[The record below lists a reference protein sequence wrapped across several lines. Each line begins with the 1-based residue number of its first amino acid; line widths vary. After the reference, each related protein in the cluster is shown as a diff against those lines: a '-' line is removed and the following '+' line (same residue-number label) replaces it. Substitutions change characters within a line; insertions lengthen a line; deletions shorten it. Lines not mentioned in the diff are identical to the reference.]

1 LASLKLLLRRSRQRN
16 IFFVGLVFICFGVVF
31 GFSAH
36 LYSSA
41 ILLSVGSSIIAAIV
55 IWFMNPANEEAYE
68 EFLSLGI
75 TKAYP
80 SRSKVEP
87 EKWVKW
93 LRSARRRCV
102 LLGTSHSKWCTD
114 ADFRSA
120 LEERL
125 RNNVDVMI
133 FFLDPNSSAAGVRAR
148 EEDEGRD
155 TIREIKTAIRILWKF
170 RADLAPDLQRRLK
183 LYAYQA
189 TPSMGVT
196 WIDDSL
202 MVVSHILAGSMNVT
216 SPCLL
221 LEPGRYDSE
230 HQNLYGTYARNVKS
244 IEDKFSTE
252 IIEANVHE
260 YLPQE

>member
-1 LASLKLLLRRSRQRN
+1 
-16 IFFVGLVFICFGVVF
+16 
-31 GFSAH
+31 
-36 LYSSA
+36 
-41 ILLSVGSSIIAAIV
+41 LSVGSSIIAAVV

-75 TKAYP
+75 TKVYP

-87 EKWVKW
+87 EMWVKW
-93 LRSARRRCV
+93 LRSAKRRCV

-114 ADFRSA
+114 PDFRSA

-125 RNNVDVMI
+125 RNNVDVSI
-133 FFLDPNSSAAGVRAR
+133 LFLNPNRTAAKVRAS
-148 EEDEGRD
+148 EEEGRN
-155 TIREIKTAIRILWKF
+155 TILEIKTAIRILWMI
-170 RADLAPDLQRRLK
+170 RVDLSPDVQRRLK
-183 LYAYQA
+183 LYVYEA

-196 WIDDSL
+196 WIDDRF
-202 MVVSHILAGSMNVT
+202 MVASHIMAGSMNVT

-252 IIEANVHE
+252 IIDANVHE